1 MNPTIPGHIPGALRP
16 ALPPT
21 LIAGLVGAGLMM
33 TAAVALW
40 AYYGTAVFYE
50 TIIAGID
57 ACF

>member
-1 MNPTIPGHIPGALRP
+1 MNPTIPGHTHASARP
-16 ALPPT
+16 ALGPAA
-21 LIAGLVGAGLMM
+21 IAGIVGAGLMR
-33 TAAVALW
+33 TAAGVLW

>member
-1 MNPTIPGHIPGALRP
+1 MNPTIPGHISGSSRLALRP
-16 ALPPT
+16 AT
-21 LIAGLVGAGLMM
+21 IAGLVCAGLVM
-33 TAAVALW
+33 TGTAVLW

>member
-1 MNPTIPGHIPGALRP
+1 MNPTIPGHISGSARLVLRP
-16 ALPPT
+16 AM
-21 LIAGLVGAGLMM
+21 IAGLVGAVLVTTG
-33 TAAVALW
+33 TAALW

>member
-16 ALPPT
+16 GLRPAA
-21 LIAGLVGAGLMM
+21 IAGLVGAGLMM
-33 TAAVALW
+33 TAAAALW

>member
-1 MNPTIPGHIPGALRP
+1 MNPTIPAHTHASSRPALRP
-16 ALPPT
+16 AA
-21 LIAGLVGAGLMM
+21 IAGIVGAGLMM
-33 TAAVALW
+33 TATGALW

>member
-1 MNPTIPGHIPGALRP
+1 MNPSVPGHIHRAQHPASRP
-16 ALPPT
+16 AT
-21 LIAGLVGAGLMM
+21 IAGCVGAGLMM
-33 TAAVALW
+33 TAAAALW